1 MDCIVKGIVTL
12 VYHSAVLIGT
22 EISNCVMQETVTMDQ
37 RNLSLGIAT
46 YQAISVKVKEVDY
59 NYKVEMLNGSD
70 LQAIALER
78 KVKVLSSATYL
89 ERQVISLVE
98 LVN

>member
-1 MDCIVKGIVTL
+1 
-12 VYHSAVLIGT
+12 
-22 EISNCVMQETVTMDQ
+22 MQETVTMDQ